1 MLYLSASYKKNKQ
14 VGNESFLYCFPRAVM
29 VGILELVFGV
39 SAPFVFFLW
48 VIDVPMFQSL

>member
-14 VGNESFLYCFPRAVM
+14 VGNESFLYCFSRAVM
-29 VGILELVFGV
+29 AGILELVFGV